1 MPVGVEGFTCY
12 VGISEMMKGGNEM
25 STQIMG
31 IYKITNLISNKI
43 YIGSSK
49 DIPKRWKQHISGLN
63 NNKHCNFHLQ
73 RSWNKYGESSF
84 KFEIVDIVSDQND
97 LFTSEQKW
105 IDDTKCCD
113 GNIGYNLSRDVNAP
127 NQAKMDIIQHLNC
140 NLVYRDFVTELINMQ
155 LEVNEK
161 LVYYVLRDFTV
172 FPSNSIMINDKVPT
186 FEELEPILGLKE
198 RTIRKAVKAL
208 ELKGLFKLKQ
218 SGHKKVIYVNPE
230 YYATGKNLDI
240 DTVKMFDLM

>member
-1 MPVGVEGFTCY
+1 M
-12 VGISEMMKGGNEM
+12 SEMKDFVEKINSEFVNMVGGSYVSTRTGEIFTKNELDKLVKSKVEAFNIERFKESVACGVPLDQILMKKKPPKKETKTTYEGG
-25 STQIMG
+25 
-31 IYKITNLISNKI
+31 
-43 YIGSSK
+43 
-49 DIPKRWKQHISGLN
+49 D
-63 NNKHCNFHLQ
+63 F
-73 RSWNKYGESSF
+73 
-84 KFEIVDIVSDQND
+84 
-97 LFTSEQKW
+97 
-105 IDDTKCCD
+105 
-113 GNIGYNLSRDVNAP
+113 NI
-127 NQAKMDIIQHLNC
+127 
-140 NLVYRDFVTELINMQ
+140 VYRFKLEELLNMK

-161 LVYYVLRDFTV
+161 LVYYILRDFTV

>member
-1 MPVGVEGFTCY
+1 M
-12 VGISEMMKGGNEM
+12 SEMKDFVEKINSEFVNMVGGSYVSTRTGEIFTKNELDKLVKSKVEAFNIERFKESIACGVPLDQILMKKKPPKKETKTTYEGG
-25 STQIMG
+25 
-31 IYKITNLISNKI
+31 
-43 YIGSSK
+43 
-49 DIPKRWKQHISGLN
+49 D
-63 NNKHCNFHLQ
+63 F
-73 RSWNKYGESSF
+73 
-84 KFEIVDIVSDQND
+84 
-97 LFTSEQKW
+97 
-105 IDDTKCCD
+105 
-113 GNIGYNLSRDVNAP
+113 NI
-127 NQAKMDIIQHLNC
+127 
-140 NLVYRDFVTELINMQ
+140 VYRFKLEELLNMK

-161 LVYYVLRDFTV
+161 LVYYILRDFTV

>member
-1 MPVGVEGFTCY
+1 M
-12 VGISEMMKGGNEM
+12 SEMKDFVEKINSEFVNMVGGSYVSTRTGEIFTKNELDKLVKSKVEAFNIERFKESVACGVPLDQILMKKKPPKKETKTTYEGG
-25 STQIMG
+25 
-31 IYKITNLISNKI
+31 
-43 YIGSSK
+43 
-49 DIPKRWKQHISGLN
+49 D
-63 NNKHCNFHLQ
+63 F
-73 RSWNKYGESSF
+73 
-84 KFEIVDIVSDQND
+84 
-97 LFTSEQKW
+97 
-105 IDDTKCCD
+105 
-113 GNIGYNLSRDVNAP
+113 NI
-127 NQAKMDIIQHLNC
+127 
-140 NLVYRDFVTELINMQ
+140 VYRFKLEELLNMK

-161 LVYYVLRDFTV
+161 LIYYILRDFTV
-172 FPSNSIMINDKVPT
+172 FPSNSIMINEKVPT